1 MFEETQLQIGKQIG
15 AGNEGMVFRALD
27 LKSGK
32 VIALKK
38 IPIQKSDHERRSKIE
53 VTITKW

>member
-1 MFEETQLQIGKQIG
+1 MFEEHQLQIGKQIG
-15 AGNEGMVFRALD
+15 AGNEGMVYRALD

-38 IPIQKSDHERRSKIE
+38 IPIPRGDQQKRAKIE
-53 VTITKW
+53 VIDCNC